1 MSPSSGSSPFS
12 APTAPDGGDQNQTY
26 DPLRSGLSRVAS
38 SWGWYV
44 FFGILG
50 VVAGILALAL
60 PGATV
65 GVLATLLGIWI
76 VVVGV
81 FRLVAA
87 ITANRISTGVRVLF
101 AIVGVLA
108 LIVGF
113 LALRHLPTTVVAL
126 GVMLGVLWLVQGIAE
141 LLSGIDAAGLP
152 GRGWIIASG
161 IIGIITG
168 AVLLIVPAISILV
181 LAIIVGFYLVL
192 FGIFHLGIGLR
203 LRTLGKALD
212 A

>member
-1 MSPSSGSSPFS
+1 MSPSSDSSPFS
-12 APTAPDGGDQNQTY
+12 APTAPDGGDQDRTY
-26 DPLRSGLSRVAS
+26 DPLRSGLARIAS

-44 FFGILG
+44 FFGIVG
-50 VVAGILALAL
+50 IIAGIIAFAL

-65 GVLATLLGIWI
+65 GVLATLFGIWL
-76 VVVGV
+76 VVVGI
-81 FRLVAA
+81 FRLVGAVA
-87 ITANRISTGVRVLF
+87 GRRISSGIRVLF

-113 LALRHLPTTVVAL
+113 LSIRHLPATVVAL
-126 GVMLGVLWLVQGIAE
+126 GIMLGVLWLVQGIAE

-168 AVLLIVPAISILV
+168 AILLIVPAISVLM

-203 LRTLGKALD
+203 LRKLGKAVKE
-212 A
+212 